1 MIRWL
6 MAQELN
12 MEAGSVFLPFL
23 TADRIQ
29 VIEREIVQPQALTPA
44 FNLRPAFAFEL

>member
-1 MIRWL
+1 
-6 MAQELN
+6 